1 MSYKVE
7 SMAYHITKD
16 KYHISFKDLNG
27 NVIEAVTDKENIRQI
42 IGTLDNAIV

>member
-7 SMAYHITKD
+7 SMAHHITKD
-16 KYHISFKDLNG
+16 KYHVSFKDLNG